1 MIIIG
6 ITGPTGAGK
15 TTALGE
21 VEKLGGAV
29 IDCDAVYHELLESD
43 KTLQNRL
50 EQEFGDI
57 RDDSGAVDRKKLG
70 AIVFGDPEKLERL
83 NAIAQRATV
92 DRTRLLLEEC
102 RAKGMPLAAV
112 DAIGLLESGMGELC
126 HATVAVVAPPE
137 VRVARIMAREG
148 ISQDYAW
155 SRVRAQKP
163 DSYYRE
169 HCTDVLE
176 NQEETPEAFREKAE
190 IFFRDLLRQLHHI
203 TEGGHEQ

>member
-29 IDCDAVYHELLESD
+29 IDCDAVYHDLLESD
-43 KTLQNRL
+43 KALQGRL

-112 DAIGLLESGMGELC
+112 DAIGLLESGLGELC

-163 DSYYRE
+163 DSYFTGGCGYTLNND
-169 HCTDVLE
+169 CATG
-176 NQEETPEAFREKAE
+176 AE
-190 IFFRDLLRQLHHI
+190 FAARARALFESILQK
-203 TEGGHEQ
+203 GA